1 MGLLRSVRVR
11 LFAAVFVV
19 ASLLFATQV
28 VREHY
33 PAFALAQHGTLACDE
48 WAGLHPD
55 LFQHDDGHW
64 YANNQVGASLV
75 AAPLL
80 WVASPLL
87 DRLEAIGKRQAAADG
102 DRPAQFDSAY
112 ARRAAFM
119 AEVRKRG
126 IHLRLGAA
134 AALTAVGVMAPAAAL
149 LALLFHAELL
159 RRGVAAG
166 RAAGLALLFPFVTP
180 LLFRSAVLNHNQ
192 LEALLCFA
200 AFVLLRPGSG
210 ARLPAARI
218 AAGGACAAATLLFDY
233 SGAVI
238 AAAFGVALLIDG
250 VLSPGRCADGRQ
262 AGRATAAW
270 HRVWPFALGALPPL
284 LLLFFTQWVQFG
296 DPFRPAQHWMPD
308 AHWSVAGYRGFALP
322 TADLLW
328 KNLFDPSYGLFAFA
342 PLLLLALLP
351 SRPSGAS
358 ASATDAAT
366 PAPAPLLARGER
378 LFVLLFALAFLLFSA
393 ANQFSRLQWNTGFR
407 CLAPLVAPLALLAAA
422 PLARWPA
429 RRVAWLA
436 LPCALHS
443 LVLAMARFTPPTA
456 PGAFAESTVA
466 RSWQALLER
475 GPQLPW
481 LTVWRQTQPGGGP
494 PWAPFVAPLLLLGT
508 AALLVALWRAG
519 ERHAA
524 ASAEGRA

>member
-80 WVASPLL
+80 WLASPLL

-102 DRPAQFDSAY
+102 EQPARFDSAY

-210 ARLPAARI
+210 AALSAARL
-218 AAGGACAAATLLFDY
+218 AAGGACAAGTLLFDY

-238 AAAFGVALLIDG
+238 AAAFGVAVVVDG
-250 VLSPGRCADGRQ
+250 VRARDG
-262 AGRATAAW
+262 AGGVAGALRRAL
-270 HRVWPFALGALPPL
+270 PFALGALPPL
-284 LLLFFTQWVQFG
+284 LLLFLTQWAQFG

-351 SRPSGAS
+351 SRAS
-358 ASATDAAT
+358 AASAPAAASS
-366 PAPAPLLARGER
+366 APAPLVARGER

-407 CLAPLVAPLALLAAA
+407 CLAPLVAPLALLASA

-456 PGAFAESTVA
+456 PSGFAESTVA
-466 RSWQALLER
+466 RSWLALLER

-481 LTVWRQTQPGGGP
+481 FTVWRQTQPGGGP
-494 PWAPFVAPLLLLGT
+494 PWAPFVAPLVLLGT
-508 AALLVALWRAG
+508 AALLFALWRAG

-524 ASAEGRA
+524 ASAEVRA